1 MNKIYTVTIATAD
14 NNKTWYFTDEDMRD
28 EALDYIDTLCIEDNV
43 DVQTD
48 EFFANSDIDTTKRE
62 VFNFLND

>member
-1 MNKIYTVTIATAD
+1 MNKIYTITIVTTD
-14 NNKTWYFTDEDMRD
+14 NNKTWYFTNEDMKD
-28 EALDYIDTLCIEDNV
+28 EVLDYIDTLGIKDKI

-48 EFFANSDIDTTKRE
+48 EFFANSDVDTTKRE

>member
-1 MNKIYTVTIATAD
+1 MNKIYTITIVTTD
-14 NNKTWYFTDEDMRD
+14 NNKTWYFTDEDMKD
-28 EALDYIDTLCIEDNV
+28 EVLDYIDTLGIEDKI

-48 EFFANSDIDTTKRE
+48 EFFANSDVDTTKRE